1 MKKTFLLLPVFVCI
15 SIVAFSQV
23 NPINKDTGE
32 VRKPNGDP
40 IPPMLLPYIAFRSTF
55 IPADHPG
62 LANKKIGTN
71 QSTTQSICY
80 ARTTTR

>member
-1 MKKTFLLLPVFVCI
+1 MFVCI

-23 NPINKDTGE
+23 NPNNKDTGE

-40 IPPMLLPYIAFRSTF
+40 IPAMPLTYIAFRSTF

-62 LANKKIGTN
+62 LANKKLEPIN
-71 QSTTQSICY
+71 PQPKVFVMPALPPSDKK
-80 ARTTTR
+80 